1 MGIFLCVKLRNIVLF
16 FSIIFLPIAN
26 SATTMNFDGTL
37 VDTPCRIDQS
47 SLNQNIVFLNSSP
60 RDYWQFPAIR
70 PTEKFTIKLIQ
81 CDAKS
86 LWKSVKIKF
95 NGQTESA
102 MGAEQ
107 QKYLSLS
114 SGANK
119 GKLAIG
125 FVDIDGSQRITLGQN
140 HNGGKGTQL
149 NDGTMLLTFNAFV
162 QASPNAIAN
171 KSVVPGMYN
180 ATVEFEVSYE

>member
-1 MGIFLCVKLRNIVLF
+1 MSIFLYRKLIKIILF
-16 FSIIFLPIAN
+16 FNVIFLPIAN
-26 SATTMNFDGTL
+26 STTTMNFDGTL
-37 VDTPCRIDQS
+37 IDTPCKIDQS
-47 SLNQNIVFLNSSP
+47 SLNQSIVFLNSSP
-60 RDYWQFPAIR
+60 RDYWQLPAIR

-81 CDAKS
+81 CDSKS

-95 NGQTESA
+95 NGQTEPA
-102 MGAEQ
+102 MDAEQ

-125 FVDIDGSQRITLGQN
+125 FIDIDGNQRITLGQN
-140 HNGGKGTQL
+140 HNGGQGTQL

-162 QASPNAIAN
+162 QASPTAIAN
-171 KSVVPGMYN
+171 KSVVSGMYN

>member
-1 MGIFLCVKLRNIVLF
+1 MSIFMYRKLIKIILF
-16 FSIIFLPIAN
+16 FNVVFLPIAN

-37 VDTPCRIDQS
+37 IDTPCKIDQS
-47 SLNQNIVFLNSSP
+47 SLNQSIVFLNSSP
-60 RDYWQFPAIR
+60 RDYWQLPAIR

-95 NGQTESA
+95 NGQTEPA
-102 MGAEQ
+102 MGTEQ
-107 QKYLSLS
+107 QNYLSLS

-125 FVDIDGSQRITLGQN
+125 FVDIDGNQRITLGQN
-140 HNGGKGTQL
+140 HNGGQGTQL

-162 QASPNAIAN
+162 QASPTAIAN
-171 KSVVPGMYN
+171 KSVVSGMYN